1 MTPKVLLEEFFRLR
15 LDRSSAKSPTG
26 KQLEGLRDETTAI
39 RGSNVHAIE
48 YQHMRYAMMV
58 KIWSS
63 LSREEQAV
71 LFLQIAPLGPVEYV
85 NAYRAVWP
93 DEMQEGDDPISLCG
107 PKVVLQA
114 MEIKPRTYLEISKFL
129 GLSVSQILTR
139 VKSSNQKILNHP
151 LYRSFERD

>member
-1 MTPKVLLEEFFRLR
+1 MTARSFLEEFFRLR

-26 KQLEGLRDETTAI
+26 KQLQGLRDETTAI

-48 YQHMRYAMMV
+48 YQHIRYAMMI

-63 LSREEQAV
+63 LTQEEQAV
-71 LFLQIAPLGPVEYV
+71 VFLQLSPLGPAEYI

-93 DEMQEGDDPISLCG
+93 DEMQEGDDPVSACG

-114 MEIKPRTYLEISKFL
+114 LEIRPRTRSEISRLL
-129 GLSVSQILTR
+129 GLTLRQVVTR
-139 VKSSNQKILNHP
+139 VNNANSKIENHP
-151 LYRSFERD
+151 LFRSFCD